1 MNKSQ
6 MKIVFVNPVGV
17 IGGGEKAI
25 LTCMMILL
33 EQCQDKVDLH
43 LIVGTEGPIIEQAQQ
58 LGVQVKLLKSPEEFN
73 KLGDSAFK
81 GKNPII
87 ASLILLISLLQ
98 ILPSFINYIKEFY
111 QALKKIKPDLIHSN
125 GIKAHLL
132 TAWSKPS
139 EIPLIWHIQD
149 FYGSRPLMAKLL
161 KWSSNHAQLGIAISQ
176 ALAQDMKSTLG
187 NLPIKVIYSAVD
199 VNYFSPQ
206 DSPSHSPLRVGLV
219 ATFARWKG
227 QDIFLEAIAQL
238 TQKYPDFN
246 AAFYIVGG
254 AIYKTQGSQFSQQ
267 ELEEQASNLGIS
279 DKVNFLGFQRNIVE
293 IYHWLD
299 IVVHASTQPEPFGL
313 AIVEAMACGKAVIV
327 SQAGGASEL
336 FTQNEDAIGVPP
348 GDSSALANAIADLV
362 NQPEKR
368 QSLSE
373 KARQTAVQRFN
384 HQRLGQQLID
394 IYQTVIAANKR

>member
-1 MNKSQ
+1 
-6 MKIVFVNPVGV
+6 
-17 IGGGEKAI
+17 
-25 LTCMMILL
+25 
-33 EQCQDKVDLH
+33 
-43 LIVGTEGPIIEQAQQ
+43 
-58 LGVQVKLLKSPEEFN
+58 
-73 KLGDSAFK
+73 
-81 GKNPII
+81 
-87 ASLILLISLLQ
+87 
-98 ILPSFINYIKEFY
+98 
-111 QALKKIKPDLIHSN
+111 
-125 GIKAHLL
+125 
-132 TAWSKPS
+132 
-139 EIPLIWHIQD
+139 
-149 FYGSRPLMAKLL
+149 MAKILG
-161 KWSSNHAQLGIAISQ
+161 WSSVRAQLGIAISQ
-176 ALAQDMKSTLG
+176 SVAEDAKITLPKLSTVVVY
-187 NLPIKVIYSAVD
+187 NAID

-206 DSPSHSPLRVGLV
+206 DSPFHSPLRVGLV

-227 QDIFLEAIAQL
+227 QDIFLKAIAQL
-238 TQKYPDFN
+238 TQKYPDLN

-254 AIYKTQGSQFSQQ
+254 PIYKTQGSQFSQQ
-267 ELEEQASNLGIS
+267 ELEEQASSLGIS
-279 DKVNFLGFQRNIVE
+279 DKVNFLGFQQNIVE

-336 FTQNEDAIGVPP
+336 FTQNENAIGVPP

-362 NQPEKR
+362 NNPEKR